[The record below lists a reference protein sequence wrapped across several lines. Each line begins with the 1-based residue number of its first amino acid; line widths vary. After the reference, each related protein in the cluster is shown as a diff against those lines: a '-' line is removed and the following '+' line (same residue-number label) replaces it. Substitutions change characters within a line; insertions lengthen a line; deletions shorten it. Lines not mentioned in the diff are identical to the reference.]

1 MEKLFSILIPLYN
14 AENNIGTLVSSLI
27 SQSEGDTEIIVLND
41 GSTDGG
47 LEICRKLEAE
57 NPDIVRVIS
66 RENRGAVRTRRE
78 LLEASTGEWIW
89 IPDSDDG
96 VADNALSMLREC
108 IAKHPEADMILFDY
122 DKLIDGESVR
132 CSQLNIDSEVIED
145 KNVILSGIALSDSL
159 NALWSKI
166 FRRSC
171 VDFGEDY
178 SRFENVRRAN
188 DKLQMLPI
196 ATRAENIIY
205 LRESLYYYDHRNTG
219 SLTRSFG
226 KYTASSLLTVMER
239 VNEFIDIWGMRDSL
253 EKRFLNYVFL
263 TAYRQMRAYIL
274 CDAEWATDTESF
286 YKFLTSDTLV
296 GKCLAEVDTGDL
308 PRSIRKGCE
317 MFRSGQLAKL
327 ERFVRAN
334 DKKANFHVKVSKLL
348 SRFGKRGKAKK

>member
-1 MEKLFSILIPLYN
+1 MKKLFSILIPLYN

-66 RENRGAVRTRRE
+66 RENRGVVRTRRE

-96 VADNALSMLREC
+96 VADNALELLRGA
-108 IAKHPEADMILFDY
+108 IKRHPETDMILFDY
-122 DKLIDGESVR
+122 VEFNIGKCEKKH
-132 CSQLNIDSEVIED
+132 QLNAASESPVKKETLYEGLVTGTSF
-145 KNVILSGIALSDSL
+145 NM
-159 NALWSKI
+159 LWSKI

-178 SRFENVRRAN
+178 SRFENVRLAD

-219 SLTRSFG
+219 SLTHSFG
-226 KYTASSLLTVMER
+226 KYTASSVLTVMEK
-239 VNEFIDIWGMRDSL
+239 VDEFIDIWGMRDSL
-253 EKRFLNYVFL
+253 EKRFLIYVFL

-274 CDAEWATDTESF
+274 CGAEWATDTESF

-308 PRSIRKGCE
+308 PRSIRKECE
-317 MFRSGQLAKL
+317 MFRTGQLAKL

-334 DKKANFHVKVSKLL
+334 DKKANLHVKVSKLL
-348 SRFGKRGKAKK
+348 LCFGKRGKAEK